1 MTRLEA
7 GRGAIGELCKRHR
20 VARLEVFGSVLR
32 TDYTADTSDF
42 DFLVELTP
50 MEPYER
56 VDAYFGLLED
66 LRKHLGQQ
74 VHLVM
79 ADAVKNR
86 FIADDIKRTKQLV
99 YAA

>member
-1 MTRLEA
+1 MANLEL
-7 GRGAIGELCKRHR
+7 GRGVIGELCKRHR
-20 VARLEVFGSVLR
+20 VARLEVFGSILR
-32 TDYTADTSDF
+32 TDFASDTSDV

-66 LRKHLGQQ
+66 LRTHIGQQ

-79 ADAVKNR
+79 AGAVKNR
-86 FIADDIKRTKQLV
+86 FIADDINRTKQLV